1 MLIKRFLV
9 KKLLYSGVFKLRI
22 DFQLHGQKIKACLFI
37 CVNKFWLLNDF
48 FEKHGFIIM
57 VMILSNEAL
66 ISCLLQFYISKAG
79 KIMRKQCHCHLHL
92 VSYCLFIKFVQL
104 KGAFYWES
112 CFFSIMLELIFSLT
126 LRVIVNKLLYS
137 FNLYFRSDFFYKIT
151 WEKINSS
158 WMLNTTLVWSCKA
171 RIVNC
176 TLSIRVLRTKL

>member
-1 MLIKRFLV
+1 MVAKWFFR
-9 KKLLYSGVFKLRI
+9 
-22 DFQLHGQKIKACLFI
+22 KAWFY
-37 CVNKFWLLNDF
+37 NNGNDF
-48 FEKHGFIIM
+48 KQWSFNFLPSP
-57 VMILSNEAL
+57 IL
-66 ISCLLQFYISKAG
+66 YIKSR
-79 KIMRKQCHCHLHL
+79 KIMRKQYHCHLHL
-92 VSYCLFIKFVQL
+92 VSYCLFIKFVRL
-104 KGAFYWES
+104 KGVFYWES